1 MNSNQHRVIGFWRG
15 WSIAVGCAIGSG
27 IFMMPTILAPYGMLG
42 FFGWLIAGLGSI
54 LVALTMAQLVIRMP
68 KTGGPYVYVNE
79 ALGSFSGFIIAWTYW
94 IACISA
100 IAGISIAFVGYL
112 GFFIPKISDS
122 PILSLIASLSLVWA
136 VVLLNIKS
144 IENSSRFQ
152 LISTLLKL
160 LPLLL
165 IIFLGASNLTVSNLP
180 EFNPTNLHPL
190 SLLGTVTTLV
200 MWSFI
205 GIETATVPADNV
217 INPQETIP
225 KVLIA
230 SVLTILTLYILVS
243 FAIALIVPAKELIDS
258 TAPFAL
264 AASKILG
271 STGGTLITIG
281 ALVSTLG
288 SLNANTLT
296 AGNLSLAAARDGL
309 LPAKF
314 ISLTKSG
321 TPIFTYLLS
330 GTFVSVLLMLNYTK
344 GIINAFVFMA
354 MLSTLS
360 TLIAYAF
367 CAIAELKFVHT
378 NKKSQQKK
386 YAFLISFGTFLYAI
400 FAIWGAGIEM
410 IMYSIILIFIGTP
423 IYLFKTEL

>member
-1 MNSNQHRVIGFWRG
+1 MSSDQHRVIGFWKG

-27 IFMMPTILAPYGMLG
+27 IFMMPTMLAPYGLLG
-42 FFGWLIAGLGSI
+42 FGGWLVAGAGSI
-54 LVALTMAQLVIRMP
+54 LVALTMARLVKRIP

-79 ALGSFSGFIIAWTYW
+79 GLGTFSGFIIAWTYW
-94 IACISA
+94 VACVSA

-112 GFFIPKISDS
+112 GFFLPQIANSQINA
-122 PILSLIASLSLVWA
+122 LLASLLLIWIIVF
-136 VVLLNIKS
+136 LNIRS
-144 IENSSRFQ
+144 LENSSKFQ

-160 LPLLL
+160 LPLIF
-165 IIFLGASNLTVSNLP
+165 IILLGASNFNVNNLP
-180 EFNPTNLHPL
+180 ELNPSNLHPI
-190 SLLGTVTTLV
+190 SLIATVTTLV

-230 SVLTILTLYILVS
+230 SVITILVLYILVS
-243 FAIALIVPAKELIDS
+243 IAIAALVPTSELLNS
-258 TAPFAL
+258 SAPFAL

-271 STGGTLITIG
+271 VTGGTIVSLG
-281 ALVSTLG
+281 ALISTLG

-309 LPAKF
+309 LPSKF
-314 ISLTKSG
+314 VILSKNG
-321 TPIFTYLLS
+321 TPIFTYLLT
-330 GTFVSVLLMLNYTK
+330 GAFVSILLILNYTK
-344 GIINAFVFMA
+344 GIVNAFVFMA

-367 CAIAELKFVHT
+367 CAIAEFKFSRAD
-378 NKKSQQKK
+378 KKNLQRNN
-386 YAFLISFGTFLYAI
+386 ALLISCGTFLYAF

-410 IMYSIILIFIGTP
+410 IIYSIILILIGTP
-423 IYLFKTEL
+423 IYLFKK

>member
-1 MNSNQHRVIGFWRG
+1 MSSDQHRVIGFWKG

-27 IFMMPTILAPYGMLG
+27 IFMMPTMLAPYGLLG
-42 FFGWLIAGLGSI
+42 FGGWLVAGAGSI
-54 LVALTMAQLVIRMP
+54 LVALTMARLVKRIP

-79 ALGSFSGFIIAWTYW
+79 GLGTFSGFIIAWTYW
-94 IACISA
+94 VACVSA

-112 GFFIPKISDS
+112 GFFLPQIANSQINA
-122 PILSLIASLSLVWA
+122 LLASLLLIWIIVF
-136 VVLLNIKS
+136 LNIRS
-144 IENSSRFQ
+144 LENSSKFQ

-160 LPLLL
+160 LPLIF
-165 IIFLGASNLTVSNLP
+165 IILLGASNFNVNNLP
-180 EFNPTNLHPL
+180 ELNPSNLHPI
-190 SLLGTVTTLV
+190 SLIATVTTLV

-230 SVLTILTLYILVS
+230 SVITILVLYILVS
-243 FAIALIVPAKELIDS
+243 IAIAALVPASELLDS
-258 TAPFAL
+258 SAPFAL

-271 STGGTLITIG
+271 VTGGTIVSLG
-281 ALVSTLG
+281 ALISTLG

-309 LPAKF
+309 LPSKF
-314 ISLTKSG
+314 VILSKNG
-321 TPIFTYLLS
+321 TPIFTYLLT
-330 GTFVSVLLMLNYTK
+330 GAFVSILLILNYTK
-344 GIINAFVFMA
+344 GIVNAFVFMA

-360 TLIAYAF
+360 TLLAYAF
-367 CAIAELKFVHT
+367 CAIAEFKFSRAD
-378 NKKSQQKK
+378 KKNLQRNN
-386 YAFLISFGTFLYAI
+386 ALLISCGTFLYAF

-410 IMYSIILIFIGTP
+410 IIYSIILILIGTP
-423 IYLFKTEL
+423 IYLFKK

>member
-1 MNSNQHRVIGFWRG
+1 MSSDQHRVIGFWRG
-15 WSIAVGCAIGSG
+15 WSLAVGCAIGSG
-27 IFMMPTILAPYGMLG
+27 IFMMPTMLAPYGLLG
-42 FFGWLIAGLGSI
+42 FGGWLVAGAGSI
-54 LVALTMAQLVIRMP
+54 LVALTMARLVKRIP

-79 ALGSFSGFIIAWTYW
+79 GLGTYSGFIIAWTYW
-94 IACISA
+94 VACVSA

-112 GFFIPKISDS
+112 GFFLPQIANSQINA
-122 PILSLIASLSLVWA
+122 LLASLLLIWIIVF
-136 VVLLNIKS
+136 LNIRS
-144 IENSSRFQ
+144 LENSSKFQ

-160 LPLLL
+160 LPLIF
-165 IIFLGASNLTVSNLP
+165 IILLGASNFNVNNLP
-180 EFNPTNLHPL
+180 ELNPSNLHPI
-190 SLLGTVTTLV
+190 SLIATVTTLV

-230 SVLTILTLYILVS
+230 SVITILVLYILVS
-243 FAIALIVPAKELIDS
+243 IAIAALVPTSELLNS
-258 TAPFAL
+258 SAPFAL

-271 STGGTLITIG
+271 VTGGTIVSLG
-281 ALVSTLG
+281 ALISTLG

-309 LPAKF
+309 LPSKF
-314 ISLTKSG
+314 VILSKNG
-321 TPIFTYLLS
+321 TPIFTYLLT
-330 GTFVSVLLMLNYTK
+330 GAFVSILLILNYTK
-344 GIINAFVFMA
+344 GIVNAFVFMA

-367 CAIAELKFVHT
+367 CAIAEFKFSRADEK
-378 NKKSQQKK
+378 NLQRNN
-386 YAFLISFGTFLYAI
+386 ALLISCGTFLYAF

-410 IMYSIILIFIGTP
+410 IIYSIILILIGTP
-423 IYLFKTEL
+423 IYLFKK

>member
-1 MNSNQHRVIGFWRG
+1 MSSDQHRVIGFWKG

-27 IFMMPTILAPYGMLG
+27 IFMMPTMLAPYGLLG
-42 FFGWLIAGLGSI
+42 FGGWLVAGAGSI
-54 LVALTMAQLVIRMP
+54 LVALTMARLVKRIP

-79 ALGSFSGFIIAWTYW
+79 GLGTFSGFIIAWTYW
-94 IACISA
+94 VACVSA

-112 GFFIPKISDS
+112 GFFLPQIANSQINA
-122 PILSLIASLSLVWA
+122 LLASLLLIWIIVF
-136 VVLLNIKS
+136 LNIRS
-144 IENSSRFQ
+144 LENSSKFQ

-160 LPLLL
+160 LPLIF
-165 IIFLGASNLTVSNLP
+165 IILLGASNFNVNNLP
-180 EFNPTNLHPL
+180 ELNPSNLHPI
-190 SLLGTVTTLV
+190 SLIATVTTLV

-230 SVLTILTLYILVS
+230 SVITILVLYILVS
-243 FAIALIVPAKELIDS
+243 IAIAALVPASELLNS
-258 TAPFAL
+258 SAPFAL

-271 STGGTLITIG
+271 VTGGTIVSLG
-281 ALVSTLG
+281 ALISTLG

-309 LPAKF
+309 LPSKF
-314 ISLTKSG
+314 VILSKNG
-321 TPIFTYLLS
+321 TPIFTYLLT
-330 GTFVSVLLMLNYTK
+330 GAFVSILLILNYTK
-344 GIINAFVFMA
+344 GIVNAFVFMA

-367 CAIAELKFVHT
+367 CAIAEFKFSRADEK
-378 NKKSQQKK
+378 NLQRNN
-386 YAFLISFGTFLYAI
+386 ALLISCGTFLYAF

-410 IMYSIILIFIGTP
+410 IIYSIILILIGTP
-423 IYLFKTEL
+423 IYLFKK

>member
-1 MNSNQHRVIGFWRG
+1 MSSNQHRVIGFWRG

-27 IFMMPTILAPYGMLG
+27 IFMMPTMLAPYGLLG
-42 FFGWLIAGLGSI
+42 FGGWLVAGAGSI
-54 LVALTMAQLVIRMP
+54 LVALTMAKLVKRIP

-79 ALGSFSGFIIAWTYW
+79 GLGDFSGFIIAWTYW
-94 IACISA
+94 VACVSA

-112 GFFIPKISDS
+112 GFFLPQ
-122 PILSLIASLSLVWA
+122 IASSQIYALLASLMLIWIIVF
-136 VVLLNIKS
+136 LNIRS
-144 IENSSRFQ
+144 LENSSKFQ

-160 LPLLL
+160 VPLML
-165 IIFLGASNLTVSNLP
+165 IVLLGASNFDTSNLP
-180 EFNPTNLHPL
+180 ELNPTNLHPI
-190 SLLGTVTTLV
+190 SLIATVTTLV

-230 SVLTILTLYILVS
+230 SVFTILILYILVS
-243 FAIALIVPAKELIDS
+243 IAIAALVPASELLDS
-258 TAPFAL
+258 SAPFAL

-271 STGGTLITIG
+271 VTGGAIISIG
-281 ALVSTLG
+281 ALISTLG

-309 LPAKF
+309 LPSKF
-314 ISLTKSG
+314 VILTKNG
-321 TPIFTYLLS
+321 TPIFTYLLT
-330 GTFVSVLLMLNYTK
+330 GVFVSILLMLNYTK
-344 GIINAFVFMA
+344 GMVNAFVFMA

-367 CAIAELKFVHT
+367 CAIAEFKFA
-378 NKKSQQKK
+378 KADAKSTQRNN
-386 YAFLISFGTFLYAI
+386 ALLLSCVTFLYAF

-410 IMYSIILIFIGTP
+410 IIYSLILILIGTP
-423 IYLFKTEL
+423 IYLLKK

>member
-1 MNSNQHRVIGFWRG
+1 MSSDQHRVIGFWKG

-27 IFMMPTILAPYGMLG
+27 IFMMPTMLAPYGLLG
-42 FFGWLIAGLGSI
+42 FGGWLVAGAGSI
-54 LVALTMAQLVIRMP
+54 LVALTMARLVKRIP

-79 ALGSFSGFIIAWTYW
+79 GLGTFSGFIIAWTYW
-94 IACISA
+94 VACVSA

-112 GFFIPKISDS
+112 GFFLPQIANSQINA
-122 PILSLIASLSLVWA
+122 LLASLLLIWIIVF
-136 VVLLNIKS
+136 LNIRS
-144 IENSSRFQ
+144 LENSSKFQ

-160 LPLLL
+160 LPLIF
-165 IIFLGASNLTVSNLP
+165 IILLGASNFNVNNLP
-180 EFNPTNLHPL
+180 ELNPSNLHPI
-190 SLLGTVTTLV
+190 SLIATVTTLV

-230 SVLTILTLYILVS
+230 SVITILVLYILVS
-243 FAIALIVPAKELIDS
+243 IAIAALVPASELLNS
-258 TAPFAL
+258 SAPFAL

-271 STGGTLITIG
+271 VTGGTIVSLG
-281 ALVSTLG
+281 ALISTLG

-309 LPAKF
+309 LPSKF
-314 ISLTKSG
+314 VILSKNG
-321 TPIFTYLLS
+321 TPIFTYLLT
-330 GTFVSVLLMLNYTK
+330 GAFVSILLILNYTK
-344 GIINAFVFMA
+344 GIVNAFVFMA

-360 TLIAYAF
+360 TLLAYAF
-367 CAIAELKFVHT
+367 CAIAEFKFSRAD
-378 NKKSQQKK
+378 KKNLQRNN
-386 YAFLISFGTFLYAI
+386 ALLISCGTFLYAF

-410 IMYSIILIFIGTP
+410 IIYSIILILIGTP
-423 IYLFKTEL
+423 IYLFKK

>member
-1 MNSNQHRVIGFWRG
+1 MSSDQHRVIGFWKG

-27 IFMMPTILAPYGMLG
+27 IFMMPTMLAPYGLLG
-42 FFGWLIAGLGSI
+42 FGGWLVAGAGSI
-54 LVALTMAQLVIRMP
+54 LVALTMARLVKRIP

-79 ALGSFSGFIIAWTYW
+79 GLGTFSGFIIAWTYW
-94 IACISA
+94 VACVSA

-112 GFFIPKISDS
+112 GFFLPQIANSQINA
-122 PILSLIASLSLVWA
+122 LLASLLLIWIIVF
-136 VVLLNIKS
+136 LNIRS
-144 IENSSRFQ
+144 LENSSKFQ

-160 LPLLL
+160 LPLIF
-165 IIFLGASNLTVSNLP
+165 IILLGASNFNVNNLP
-180 EFNPTNLHPL
+180 ELNPSNLHPI
-190 SLLGTVTTLV
+190 SLIATVTTLV

-230 SVLTILTLYILVS
+230 SVITILVLYILVS
-243 FAIALIVPAKELIDS
+243 IAIAALVPTSELLNS
-258 TAPFAL
+258 SAPFAL

-271 STGGTLITIG
+271 VTGGIIVSMG
-281 ALVSTLG
+281 ALISTLG

-309 LPAKF
+309 LPSKF
-314 ISLTKSG
+314 VILSKNG
-321 TPIFTYLLS
+321 TPIFTYLLT
-330 GTFVSVLLMLNYTK
+330 GAFVSILLILNYTK
-344 GIINAFVFMA
+344 GVVNAFVFMA

-360 TLIAYAF
+360 TLLAYAF
-367 CAIAELKFVHT
+367 CAIAEFKFSRAD
-378 NKKSQQKK
+378 KKNLQRNN
-386 YAFLISFGTFLYAI
+386 ALLISCGTFLYAF

-410 IMYSIILIFIGTP
+410 IIYSIILILIGTP
-423 IYLFKTEL
+423 IYLFKK

>member
-1 MNSNQHRVIGFWRG
+1 MSSDQHRVIGFWKG

-27 IFMMPTILAPYGMLG
+27 IFMMPTMLAPYGLLG
-42 FFGWLIAGLGSI
+42 FGGWLVAGVGSI
-54 LVALTMAQLVIRMP
+54 LVALTMARLVKRIP

-79 ALGSFSGFIIAWTYW
+79 GLGTFSGFIIAWTYW
-94 IACISA
+94 VACVSA

-112 GFFIPKISDS
+112 GFFLPQIANSQINA
-122 PILSLIASLSLVWA
+122 LLASLLLIWIIVF
-136 VVLLNIKS
+136 LNIRS
-144 IENSSRFQ
+144 LENSSKFQ

-160 LPLLL
+160 LPL
-165 IIFLGASNLTVSNLP
+165 IFIVLLGAFNFNVNNLP
-180 EFNPTNLHPL
+180 ELNPSNLHPI
-190 SLLGTVTTLV
+190 SLIATVTTLV

-230 SVLTILTLYILVS
+230 SVITILVLYILVS
-243 FAIALIVPAKELIDS
+243 IAIAALVPTSELLNS
-258 TAPFAL
+258 SAPFAL

-271 STGGTLITIG
+271 VTGGTIVSLG
-281 ALVSTLG
+281 ALISTLG

-309 LPAKF
+309 LPSKF
-314 ISLTKSG
+314 VILSKNG
-321 TPIFTYLLS
+321 TPIFTYLLT
-330 GTFVSVLLMLNYTK
+330 GAFVSILLILNYTK
-344 GIINAFVFMA
+344 GIVNAFVFMA

-367 CAIAELKFVHT
+367 CAIAEFKFSRADEK
-378 NKKSQQKK
+378 NLQRNN
-386 YAFLISFGTFLYAI
+386 ALLISCGTFLYAF

-410 IMYSIILIFIGTP
+410 IIYSIILILIGTP
-423 IYLFKTEL
+423 IYLFKK

>member
-1 MNSNQHRVIGFWRG
+1 MSSNQHRVIGFWRG

-27 IFMMPTILAPYGMLG
+27 IFMMPTMLAPYGLLG
-42 FFGWLIAGLGSI
+42 FGGWLVAGAGSI
-54 LVALTMAQLVIRMP
+54 LVALTMARLVKRIP

-79 ALGSFSGFIIAWTYW
+79 GLGDFSGFIIAWTYW
-94 IACISA
+94 VACVSA

-112 GFFIPKISDS
+112 GFFLPQ
-122 PILSLIASLSLVWA
+122 IASSQIYALLASLMLIWIIVF
-136 VVLLNIKS
+136 LNIRS
-144 IENSSRFQ
+144 LENSSKFQ

-160 LPLLL
+160 VPLML
-165 IIFLGASNLTVSNLP
+165 IVLLGASNFDTSNLP
-180 EFNPTNLHPL
+180 ELNPTNLHPI
-190 SLLGTVTTLV
+190 SLIATVTTLV

-230 SVLTILTLYILVS
+230 SVITILILYILVS
-243 FAIALIVPAKELIDS
+243 VAIAALVPASELLDS
-258 TAPFAL
+258 SAPFAL

-271 STGGTLITIG
+271 VTGGAIISIG
-281 ALVSTLG
+281 ALISTLG

-309 LPAKF
+309 LPSKF
-314 ISLTKSG
+314 VILTKNG
-321 TPIFTYLLS
+321 TPIFTYLLT
-330 GTFVSVLLMLNYTK
+330 GVFVSILLMLNYTK
-344 GIINAFVFMA
+344 GMVNAFVFMA

-367 CAIAELKFVHT
+367 CAIAEFKFAKADAKNTQRNNALLLSCV
-378 NKKSQQKK
+378 
-386 YAFLISFGTFLYAI
+386 TFLYAF

-410 IMYSIILIFIGTP
+410 IIYSLILILIGTP
-423 IYLFKTEL
+423 IYLLKK

>member
-1 MNSNQHRVIGFWRG
+1 MSSDQHRVIGFWKG

-27 IFMMPTILAPYGMLG
+27 IFMMPTMLAPYGLLG
-42 FFGWLIAGLGSI
+42 FGGWLVAGAGSI
-54 LVALTMAQLVIRMP
+54 LVALTMARLVRRIP

-79 ALGSFSGFIIAWTYW
+79 GLGKFSGFIIAWTYW
-94 IACISA
+94 VACVSA

-112 GFFIPKISDS
+112 GFFLPQIANSQINA
-122 PILSLIASLSLVWA
+122 LLASLLLIWIIVF
-136 VVLLNIKS
+136 LNIRS
-144 IENSSRFQ
+144 LENSSKFQ

-160 LPLLL
+160 LPL
-165 IIFLGASNLTVSNLP
+165 IFIVLLGAFNFNVNNLP
-180 EFNPTNLHPL
+180 ELNPSNLHPI
-190 SLLGTVTTLV
+190 SLIATVTTLV

-230 SVLTILTLYILVS
+230 SVITILVLYILVS
-243 FAIALIVPAKELIDS
+243 IAIAALVPASELLDS
-258 TAPFAL
+258 SAPFAL

-271 STGGTLITIG
+271 VTGGTIVSLG
-281 ALVSTLG
+281 ALISTLG

-309 LPAKF
+309 LPSKF
-314 ISLTKSG
+314 VILSKNG
-321 TPIFTYLLS
+321 TPIFTYLLT
-330 GTFVSVLLMLNYTK
+330 GAFVSILLILNYTK
-344 GIINAFVFMA
+344 GVVNAFVFMA

-360 TLIAYAF
+360 TLLAYAF
-367 CAIAELKFVHT
+367 CAIAEFKFSRAD
-378 NKKSQQKK
+378 KKNLQRNN
-386 YAFLISFGTFLYAI
+386 ALLISCGTFLYAF

-410 IMYSIILIFIGTP
+410 IIYSIILILIGTP
-423 IYLFKTEL
+423 IYLFKK

>member
-1 MNSNQHRVIGFWRG
+1 MSSDQHRVIGFWKG

-27 IFMMPTILAPYGMLG
+27 IFMMPTMLAPYGLLG
-42 FFGWLIAGLGSI
+42 FGGWLVAGAGSI
-54 LVALTMAQLVIRMP
+54 LVALTMARLVKRIP

-79 ALGSFSGFIIAWTYW
+79 GLGTFSGFIIAWTYW
-94 IACISA
+94 VACVSA

-112 GFFIPKISDS
+112 GFFLPQIANSQIYA
-122 PILSLIASLSLVWA
+122 LLASLLLIWIIVF
-136 VVLLNIKS
+136 LNIRS
-144 IENSSRFQ
+144 LENSSKFQ

-160 LPLLL
+160 LPLVFIVL
-165 IIFLGASNLTVSNLP
+165 LGAFNFNVNNLP
-180 EFNPTNLHPL
+180 ELNPSNLHPI
-190 SLLGTVTTLV
+190 SLIATVTTLV

-230 SVLTILTLYILVS
+230 SVITILVLYILVS
-243 FAIALIVPAKELIDS
+243 IAIAALVPTSELLNS
-258 TAPFAL
+258 SAPFAL

-271 STGGTLITIG
+271 VTGGTIVSLG
-281 ALVSTLG
+281 ALISTLG

-309 LPAKF
+309 LPSKF
-314 ISLTKSG
+314 VILSKNG
-321 TPIFTYLLS
+321 TPIFTYLLT
-330 GTFVSVLLMLNYTK
+330 GAFVSILLILNYTK
-344 GIINAFVFMA
+344 GIVNAFVFMA

-367 CAIAELKFVHT
+367 CAIAEFKFSRADEK
-378 NKKSQQKK
+378 NLQRNN
-386 YAFLISFGTFLYAI
+386 ALLISCGTFLYAF

-410 IMYSIILIFIGTP
+410 IIYSIILILIGTP
-423 IYLFKTEL
+423 IYLFKK

>member
-1 MNSNQHRVIGFWRG
+1 MSSNQHRVIGFWRG

-27 IFMMPTILAPYGMLG
+27 IFMMPTMLAPYGLLG
-42 FFGWLIAGLGSI
+42 FGGWLVAGAGSI
-54 LVALTMAQLVIRMP
+54 LVALTMARLVKRIP

-79 ALGSFSGFIIAWTYW
+79 GLGDFSGFIIAWTYW
-94 IACISA
+94 VACVSA

-112 GFFIPKISDS
+112 GFFLPQ
-122 PILSLIASLSLVWA
+122 IASSQIYALLASLMLIWIIVF
-136 VVLLNIKS
+136 LNIRS
-144 IENSSRFQ
+144 LENSSKFQ

-160 LPLLL
+160 VPLML
-165 IIFLGASNLTVSNLP
+165 IVLLGASNFDTSNLP
-180 EFNPTNLHPL
+180 ELNPTNLHPI
-190 SLLGTVTTLV
+190 SLIATVTTLV

-230 SVLTILTLYILVS
+230 SVITILILYILVS
-243 FAIALIVPAKELIDS
+243 VAIAALVPASELLDS
-258 TAPFAL
+258 SAPFAL

-271 STGGTLITIG
+271 VTGGAIISIG
-281 ALVSTLG
+281 ALISTLG

-309 LPAKF
+309 LPSKF
-314 ISLTKSG
+314 VILTKNG
-321 TPIFTYLLS
+321 TPIFTYLLT
-330 GTFVSVLLMLNYTK
+330 GVFVSILLMLNYTK
-344 GIINAFVFMA
+344 GMVNAFVFMA

-367 CAIAELKFVHT
+367 CAIAEFKFAKADVK
-378 NKKSQQKK
+378 NLQRNNALLLSC
-386 YAFLISFGTFLYAI
+386 ITFLYAF

-410 IMYSIILIFIGTP
+410 IIYSLILILIGTP
-423 IYLFKTEL
+423 IYLLKK

>member
-1 MNSNQHRVIGFWRG
+1 MSSDQHRVIGFWKG

-27 IFMMPTILAPYGMLG
+27 IFMMPTMLAPYGLLG
-42 FFGWLIAGLGSI
+42 FGGWLVAGAGSI
-54 LVALTMAQLVIRMP
+54 LVALTMARLVKRIP

-79 ALGSFSGFIIAWTYW
+79 GLGTFSGFIIAWTYW
-94 IACISA
+94 VACVSA

-112 GFFIPKISDS
+112 GFFLPQIANSQINA
-122 PILSLIASLSLVWA
+122 LLASLLLIWIIVF
-136 VVLLNIKS
+136 LNIRS
-144 IENSSRFQ
+144 LENSSKFQ

-160 LPLLL
+160 LPL
-165 IIFLGASNLTVSNLP
+165 IFIVLLGASNFNVNNLP
-180 EFNPTNLHPL
+180 ELNPSNLHPI
-190 SLLGTVTTLV
+190 SLIATVTTLV

-230 SVLTILTLYILVS
+230 SVITILILYILVS
-243 FAIALIVPAKELIDS
+243 IAIAALVPASELLNS
-258 TAPFAL
+258 SAPFAL

-271 STGGTLITIG
+271 VTGGTIVSMG
-281 ALVSTLG
+281 ALISTLG

-309 LPAKF
+309 LPSKF
-314 ISLTKSG
+314 VILSKNG
-321 TPIFTYLLS
+321 TPIFTYLLT
-330 GTFVSVLLMLNYTK
+330 GAFVSILLILNYTK
-344 GIINAFVFMA
+344 GVVNAFVFMA

-360 TLIAYAF
+360 TLLAYAF
-367 CAIAELKFVHT
+367 CAIAEFKFSRAD
-378 NKKSQQKK
+378 KKNLQRNN
-386 YAFLISFGTFLYAI
+386 ALLISCGTFLYAF

-410 IMYSIILIFIGTP
+410 IIYSIILILIGTP
-423 IYLFKTEL
+423 IYLFKK

>member
-1 MNSNQHRVIGFWRG
+1 MSSDQHRVIGFWKG

-27 IFMMPTILAPYGMLG
+27 IFMMPTMLAPYGLLG
-42 FFGWLIAGLGSI
+42 FGGWLVAGAGSI
-54 LVALTMAQLVIRMP
+54 LVALTMARLVKRIP

-79 ALGSFSGFIIAWTYW
+79 GLGTFSGFIIAWTYW
-94 IACISA
+94 VACVSA

-112 GFFIPKISDS
+112 GFFLPQIANSQINA
-122 PILSLIASLSLVWA
+122 LLASLLLIWIIVF
-136 VVLLNIKS
+136 LNIRS
-144 IENSSRFQ
+144 LENSSKFQ

-160 LPLLL
+160 LPLIF
-165 IIFLGASNLTVSNLP
+165 IILLGASNFNVNNLP
-180 EFNPTNLHPL
+180 ELNPSNLHPI
-190 SLLGTVTTLV
+190 SLIATVTTLV

-230 SVLTILTLYILVS
+230 SVITILILYILVS
-243 FAIALIVPAKELIDS
+243 VAIAVLVPTSELLNS
-258 TAPFAL
+258 SAPFAL

-271 STGGTLITIG
+271 VTGGTIVSLG
-281 ALVSTLG
+281 ALISTLG

-309 LPAKF
+309 LPSKF
-314 ISLTKSG
+314 VILSKNG
-321 TPIFTYLLS
+321 TPIFTYLLT
-330 GTFVSVLLMLNYTK
+330 GAFVSILLILNYTK
-344 GIINAFVFMA
+344 GIVNAFVFMA

-367 CAIAELKFVHT
+367 CAIAEFKFSRADEK
-378 NKKSQQKK
+378 NLQRNN
-386 YAFLISFGTFLYAI
+386 ALLISCGTFLYAF

-410 IMYSIILIFIGTP
+410 IIYSIILILIGTP
-423 IYLFKTEL
+423 IYLFKK

>member
-1 MNSNQHRVIGFWRG
+1 MSSNQHRVIGFWRG

-27 IFMMPTILAPYGMLG
+27 IFMMPTMLAPYGLLG
-42 FFGWLIAGLGSI
+42 FGGWLVAGAGSI
-54 LVALTMAQLVIRMP
+54 LVALTMARLVKRIP

-79 ALGSFSGFIIAWTYW
+79 GLGDFSGFIIAWTYW
-94 IACISA
+94 VACVSA

-112 GFFIPKISDS
+112 GFFLPQ
-122 PILSLIASLSLVWA
+122 IASSQIYALLASLMLIWIIVF
-136 VVLLNIKS
+136 LNIRS
-144 IENSSRFQ
+144 LENSSKFQ

-160 LPLLL
+160 VPLML
-165 IIFLGASNLTVSNLP
+165 IILLGASNFDTSNLP
-180 EFNPTNLHPL
+180 ELNPANLHPI
-190 SLLGTVTTLV
+190 SLIATVTTLV

-230 SVLTILTLYILVS
+230 SVITILILYILVS
-243 FAIALIVPAKELIDS
+243 IAIAALVPASELLDS
-258 TAPFAL
+258 SAPFAL

-271 STGGTLITIG
+271 VTGGAIISIG
-281 ALVSTLG
+281 ALISTLG

-309 LPAKF
+309 LPSKF
-314 ISLTKSG
+314 VILTKNG
-321 TPIFTYLLS
+321 TPIYTYLLT
-330 GTFVSVLLMLNYTK
+330 GVFVSILLMLNYTK
-344 GIINAFVFMA
+344 GMVNAFVFMA

-367 CAIAELKFVHT
+367 CAIAEFKFA
-378 NKKSQQKK
+378 KADAKSTQRNN
-386 YAFLISFGTFLYAI
+386 ALLLSCVTFLYAF

-410 IMYSIILIFIGTP
+410 IIYSLILILIGTP
-423 IYLFKTEL
+423 IYLLKK

>member
-1 MNSNQHRVIGFWRG
+1 MSSDQHRVIGFWKG

-27 IFMMPTILAPYGMLG
+27 IFMMPTMLAPYGLLG
-42 FFGWLIAGLGSI
+42 FGGWLVAGAGSI
-54 LVALTMAQLVIRMP
+54 LVALTMARLVKRIP

-79 ALGSFSGFIIAWTYW
+79 GLGTFSGFIIAWTYW
-94 IACISA
+94 VACVSA

-112 GFFIPKISDS
+112 GFFLPQIANSQINA
-122 PILSLIASLSLVWA
+122 LLASLLLIWIIVF
-136 VVLLNIKS
+136 LNIRS
-144 IENSSRFQ
+144 LENSSKFQ

-160 LPLLL
+160 LPLIF
-165 IIFLGASNLTVSNLP
+165 IILLGASNFNVNNLP
-180 EFNPTNLHPL
+180 ELNPSNLHPI
-190 SLLGTVTTLV
+190 SLIATVTTLV

-230 SVLTILTLYILVS
+230 SVITILVLYILVS
-243 FAIALIVPAKELIDS
+243 IAIAALVPTSELLNS
-258 TAPFAL
+258 SAPFAL
-264 AASKILG
+264 AASKFLG
-271 STGGTLITIG
+271 VTGGTIVSLG
-281 ALVSTLG
+281 ALISTLG

-309 LPAKF
+309 LPSKF
-314 ISLTKSG
+314 VILSKNG
-321 TPIFTYLLS
+321 TPIFTYLLT
-330 GTFVSVLLMLNYTK
+330 GAFVSILLILNYTK
-344 GIINAFVFMA
+344 GTVNAFVFMA

-367 CAIAELKFVHT
+367 CAIAEFKFSRADEK
-378 NKKSQQKK
+378 NLQRNN
-386 YAFLISFGTFLYAI
+386 ALLISCGTFLYAF

-410 IMYSIILIFIGTP
+410 IIYSIVLILIGTP
-423 IYLFKTEL
+423 IYLLKK

>member
-1 MNSNQHRVIGFWRG
+1 MSSDQHRVIGFWKG

-27 IFMMPTILAPYGMLG
+27 IFMMPTMLAPYGLLG
-42 FFGWLIAGLGSI
+42 FGGWLVAGAGSI
-54 LVALTMAQLVIRMP
+54 LVALTMARLVKRIP

-79 ALGSFSGFIIAWTYW
+79 GLGKFSGFIIAWTYW
-94 IACISA
+94 VACVSA

-112 GFFIPKISDS
+112 GFFLPQIANSQIYALLAP
-122 PILSLIASLSLVWA
+122 LLLIWIIVF
-136 VVLLNIKS
+136 LNIRS
-144 IENSSRFQ
+144 LENSSKFQ

-160 LPLLL
+160 LPL
-165 IIFLGASNLTVSNLP
+165 IFIVLLGAFNFNVNNLP
-180 EFNPTNLHPL
+180 ELNPSNLHPI
-190 SLLGTVTTLV
+190 SLIATVTTLV

-230 SVLTILTLYILVS
+230 SVITILVLYILVS
-243 FAIALIVPAKELIDS
+243 IAIAALVPTSELLNS
-258 TAPFAL
+258 SAPFAL

-271 STGGTLITIG
+271 VTGGTIVSLG
-281 ALVSTLG
+281 ALISTLG

-309 LPAKF
+309 LPSKF
-314 ISLTKSG
+314 VILSKNG
-321 TPIFTYLLS
+321 TPIFTYLLT
-330 GTFVSVLLMLNYTK
+330 GAFVSILLILNYTK
-344 GIINAFVFMA
+344 GVVNAFVFMA

-360 TLIAYAF
+360 TLLAYAF
-367 CAIAELKFVHT
+367 CAIAEFKFSRAD
-378 NKKSQQKK
+378 KKNLQRNN
-386 YAFLISFGTFLYAI
+386 ALLISCGTFLYAF

-410 IMYSIILIFIGTP
+410 IIYSIILILIGTP
-423 IYLFKTEL
+423 IYLFKK

>member
-1 MNSNQHRVIGFWRG
+1 MSSDQHRVIGFWRG

-27 IFMMPTILAPYGMLG
+27 IFMMPTMLAPYGLLG
-42 FFGWLIAGLGSI
+42 FGGWLVAGAGSI
-54 LVALTMAQLVIRMP
+54 LVALTMARLVKRIP

-79 ALGSFSGFIIAWTYW
+79 GLGKFSGFIIAWTYW
-94 IACISA
+94 VACVSA

-112 GFFIPKISDS
+112 GFFLPQIANSQIHA
-122 PILSLIASLSLVWA
+122 LLASLLLIWIIVF
-136 VVLLNIKS
+136 LNIRS
-144 IENSSRFQ
+144 LENSSKFQ

-160 LPLLL
+160 LPL
-165 IIFLGASNLTVSNLP
+165 IFIVLLGASNFNLSNLP
-180 EFNPTNLHPL
+180 ELNPTNLHPI
-190 SLLGTVTTLV
+190 SLIATVTTLV

-230 SVLTILTLYILVS
+230 SVITILILYISVS
-243 FAIALIVPAKELIDS
+243 VAIAVLVPASELLNS
-258 TAPFAL
+258 SAPFAL

-271 STGGTLITIG
+271 VTGGTIISLG
-281 ALVSTLG
+281 ALISTLG

-296 AGNLSLAAARDGL
+296 AGNLSLAAARDGF
-309 LPAKF
+309 LPSKF
-314 ISLTKSG
+314 VILTKNG
-321 TPIFTYLLS
+321 TPIFTYLLT
-330 GTFVSVLLMLNYTK
+330 GVFVSILLILNYTK
-344 GIINAFVFMA
+344 GIVNAFVFMA

-367 CAIAELKFVHT
+367 CAIAEFKFARAD
-378 NKKSQQKK
+378 KKNQQRNN
-386 YAFLISFGTFLYAI
+386 ALLISCGTFLYAF

-410 IMYSIILIFIGTP
+410 IIYSLILILIGMP
-423 IYLFKTEL
+423 IYLLKQ

>member
-1 MNSNQHRVIGFWRG
+1 MSSDQHRVIGFWKG

-27 IFMMPTILAPYGMLG
+27 IFMMPTMLAPYGLLG
-42 FFGWLIAGLGSI
+42 FGGWLVAGAGSI
-54 LVALTMAQLVIRMP
+54 LVALTMARLVKRIP

-79 ALGSFSGFIIAWTYW
+79 GLGTFSGFIIAWTYW
-94 IACISA
+94 VACVSA

-112 GFFIPKISDS
+112 GFFLPQIANSQIYA
-122 PILSLIASLSLVWA
+122 LLASLLLIWIIVF
-136 VVLLNIKS
+136 LNIRS
-144 IENSSRFQ
+144 LENSSKFQ

-160 LPLLL
+160 LPL
-165 IIFLGASNLTVSNLP
+165 IFIVLLGAFNFNVNNLP
-180 EFNPTNLHPL
+180 ELNPSNLHPI
-190 SLLGTVTTLV
+190 SLIATVTTLV

-230 SVLTILTLYILVS
+230 SVITILVLYILVS
-243 FAIALIVPAKELIDS
+243 IAIAALVPASELLNS
-258 TAPFAL
+258 SAPFAL

-271 STGGTLITIG
+271 VTGGTIVSLG
-281 ALVSTLG
+281 ALISTLG

-309 LPAKF
+309 LPSKF
-314 ISLTKSG
+314 VILSKNG
-321 TPIFTYLLS
+321 TPIFTYLLT
-330 GTFVSVLLMLNYTK
+330 GAFVSILLILNYTK
-344 GIINAFVFMA
+344 GVVNAFVFMA

-360 TLIAYAF
+360 TLLAYAF
-367 CAIAELKFVHT
+367 CAIAEFKFSRAD
-378 NKKSQQKK
+378 KKNLQRNN
-386 YAFLISFGTFLYAI
+386 ALLISCGTFLYAF

-410 IMYSIILIFIGTP
+410 IIYSIILILIGTP
-423 IYLFKTEL
+423 IYLFKK

>member
-1 MNSNQHRVIGFWRG
+1 MSSDQHRVIGFWRG

-27 IFMMPTILAPYGMLG
+27 IYMMPTMLAPYGLLG
-42 FFGWLIAGLGSI
+42 FGGWLVAGAGSI
-54 LVALTMAQLVIRMP
+54 LVALTMARLVKRIP

-79 ALGSFSGFIIAWTYW
+79 GLGKFSGFIIAWTYW
-94 IACISA
+94 VACVSA

-112 GFFIPKISDS
+112 GFFLPQIANSQIHA
-122 PILSLIASLSLVWA
+122 LLASLLLIWIIVF
-136 VVLLNIKS
+136 LNIRS
-144 IENSSRFQ
+144 LENSSKFQ

-160 LPLLL
+160 LPL
-165 IIFLGASNLTVSNLP
+165 IFIVLLGASNFNVNNLP
-180 EFNPTNLHPL
+180 ELNPSNLHPI
-190 SLLGTVTTLV
+190 SLIATVTTLV

-230 SVLTILTLYILVS
+230 SVITILILYILVS
-243 FAIALIVPAKELIDS
+243 IAIAALVPASELLNS
-258 TAPFAL
+258 SAPFAL

-271 STGGTLITIG
+271 VTGGTIISIG
-281 ALVSTLG
+281 ALISTLG

-309 LPAKF
+309 LPSKF
-314 ISLTKSG
+314 VILSKNG
-321 TPIFTYLLS
+321 TPIFTYLLT
-330 GTFVSVLLMLNYTK
+330 GAFVSILLILNYTK
-344 GIINAFVFMA
+344 GIVNAFVFMA

-367 CAIAELKFVHT
+367 CAIAEFKFSRADEK
-378 NKKSQQKK
+378 NLQRNN
-386 YAFLISFGTFLYAI
+386 ALLISCGTFLYAF

-410 IMYSIILIFIGTP
+410 IIYSIVLILIGTP
-423 IYLFKTEL
+423 IYLLKK

>member
-1 MNSNQHRVIGFWRG
+1 MSSNQHRVIGFWRG

-27 IFMMPTILAPYGMLG
+27 IFMMPTMLAPYGLLG
-42 FFGWLIAGLGSI
+42 FGGWLVAGAGSI
-54 LVALTMAQLVIRMP
+54 LVALTMARLVKRIP

-79 ALGSFSGFIIAWTYW
+79 GLGDFSGFIIAWTYW
-94 IACISA
+94 VACVSA

-112 GFFIPKISDS
+112 GFFLPQ
-122 PILSLIASLSLVWA
+122 IASSQIYALLASLMLIWIIVF
-136 VVLLNIKS
+136 LNIRS
-144 IENSSRFQ
+144 LENSSKFQ

-160 LPLLL
+160 VPLML
-165 IIFLGASNLTVSNLP
+165 IILLGASNFDTSNLP
-180 EFNPTNLHPL
+180 ELNPTNLHPI
-190 SLLGTVTTLV
+190 SLIATVTTLV

-230 SVLTILTLYILVS
+230 SVITILILYILVS
-243 FAIALIVPAKELIDS
+243 VAIAALVPASELLDS
-258 TAPFAL
+258 SAPFAL

-271 STGGTLITIG
+271 VTGGAIISIG
-281 ALVSTLG
+281 ALISTLG

-309 LPAKF
+309 LPSKF
-314 ISLTKSG
+314 VILTKNG
-321 TPIFTYLLS
+321 TPIYTYLLT
-330 GTFVSVLLMLNYTK
+330 GVFVSILLMLNYTK
-344 GIINAFVFMA
+344 GMVNAFVFMA

-367 CAIAELKFVHT
+367 CAIAEFKFAKADAKNTQRNNALLLSCV
-378 NKKSQQKK
+378 
-386 YAFLISFGTFLYAI
+386 TFLYAF

-410 IMYSIILIFIGTP
+410 IIYSLILILIGTP
-423 IYLFKTEL
+423 IYLLKK

>member
-1 MNSNQHRVIGFWRG
+1 MSSNQHRVIGFWRG

-27 IFMMPTILAPYGMLG
+27 IFMMPTMLAPYGLLG
-42 FFGWLIAGLGSI
+42 FGGWLVAGAGSI
-54 LVALTMAQLVIRMP
+54 LVALTMARLVKRIP

-79 ALGSFSGFIIAWTYW
+79 GLGDFSGFIIAWTYW
-94 IACISA
+94 VACVSA

-112 GFFIPKISDS
+112 GFFLPQ
-122 PILSLIASLSLVWA
+122 IASSQIYALLASLMLIWIIVF
-136 VVLLNIKS
+136 LNIRS
-144 IENSSRFQ
+144 LENSSKFQ

-160 LPLLL
+160 VPLML
-165 IIFLGASNLTVSNLP
+165 IVLLGASNFDTSNLP
-180 EFNPTNLHPL
+180 ELNPTNLHPI
-190 SLLGTVTTLV
+190 SLIATVTTLV

-230 SVLTILTLYILVS
+230 SVITILILYILVS
-243 FAIALIVPAKELIDS
+243 VAIAALVPASELLDS
-258 TAPFAL
+258 SAPFAL

-271 STGGTLITIG
+271 VTGGAIISIG
-281 ALVSTLG
+281 ALISTLG

-309 LPAKF
+309 LPSKF
-314 ISLTKSG
+314 VILTKNG
-321 TPIFTYLLS
+321 TPIFTYLLT
-330 GTFVSVLLMLNYTK
+330 GVFVSILLMLNYTK
-344 GIINAFVFMA
+344 GMVNAFVFMA

-367 CAIAELKFVHT
+367 CAIAEFKFA
-378 NKKSQQKK
+378 KADAKSTQRNN
-386 YAFLISFGTFLYAI
+386 ALLLSCVTFLYAF

-410 IMYSIILIFIGTP
+410 IIYSLILILIGTP
-423 IYLFKTEL
+423 IYLLKK

>member
-1 MNSNQHRVIGFWRG
+1 MSSDQHRVIGFWKG

-27 IFMMPTILAPYGMLG
+27 IFMMPTMLAPYGLLG
-42 FFGWLIAGLGSI
+42 FGGWLVAGAGSI
-54 LVALTMAQLVIRMP
+54 LVALTMARLVKRIP

-79 ALGSFSGFIIAWTYW
+79 GLGTFSGFIIAWTYW
-94 IACISA
+94 VACVSA

-112 GFFIPKISDS
+112 GFFLPQIANSQINA
-122 PILSLIASLSLVWA
+122 LLASLLLIWIIVF
-136 VVLLNIKS
+136 LNIRS
-144 IENSSRFQ
+144 LENSSKFQ

-160 LPLLL
+160 LPLIF
-165 IIFLGASNLTVSNLP
+165 IILLGASNFNVNNLP
-180 EFNPTNLHPL
+180 ELNPSNLHPI
-190 SLLGTVTTLV
+190 SLIATVTTLV

-230 SVLTILTLYILVS
+230 SVITILVLYILVS
-243 FAIALIVPAKELIDS
+243 IAIAALVPTSELLNS
-258 TAPFAL
+258 SAPFAL

-271 STGGTLITIG
+271 VTGGIIISMG
-281 ALVSTLG
+281 ALISTLG
-288 SLNANTLT
+288 SLDANTLT

-309 LPAKF
+309 LPSKF
-314 ISLTKSG
+314 VILSKNG
-321 TPIFTYLLS
+321 TPIFTYLLT
-330 GTFVSVLLMLNYTK
+330 GAFVSILLILNYTK
-344 GIINAFVFMA
+344 GIVNAFVFMA

-367 CAIAELKFVHT
+367 CAIAEFKFSRADEK
-378 NKKSQQKK
+378 NLQRNN
-386 YAFLISFGTFLYAI
+386 ALLISCGTFLYAF

-410 IMYSIILIFIGTP
+410 IIYSIILILIGTP
-423 IYLFKTEL
+423 IYLFKK